1 MTGGGEKG
9 LELYPPI
16 EQGKIQFRNI
26 DDVLYHQFERR
37 SEIEREPVTG
47 VRLCSNLVLHTRAS
61 GEIINALQS
70 PSRRCIISGSELGR
84 FRQ

>member
-37 SEIEREPVTG
+37 SEIEIKSILRPILN
-47 VRLCSNLVLHTRAS
+47 RLLKIWNNRVDL
-61 GEIINALQS
+61 
-70 PSRRCIISGSELGR
+70 
-84 FRQ
+84 RQHLRPILSQ